1 MVTGISRTVGVA
13 VEAKQ
18 VGETPEAKQTTITII
33 MGRIGNKIVPI
44 GGARIPG
51 SFPSRLGTRDSGDF
65 SPASASTTSL
75 SFPPPACR
83 RMESAPLLQP
93 GSSPFAP
100 FSSQGFH
107 VPIASLLKRNSRA
120 ASGNDEEE
128 LHRGM
133 MFQSE
138 PGTATSAASSWW
150 RSATPQ
156 QSQLSAAMQ
165 EEAGTHPAPGGARK
179 GRGPVREGAEE
190 WDNGHSGRTS
200 RTSWSCF

>member
-1 MVTGISRTVGVA
+1 MA
-13 VEAKQ
+13 
-18 VGETPEAKQTTITII
+18 
-33 MGRIGNKIVPI
+33 RIGNKIVPI

-107 VPIASLLKRNSRA
+107 VPIASLLLKRNSRA
-120 ASGNDEEE
+120 ASGNEEE

-138 PGTATSAASSWW
+138 PGGQTSAASSWW

-156 QSQLSAAMQ
+156 QSQQLSATMQ

-179 GRGPVREGAEE
+179 GRGPVQDGAED
-190 WDNGHSGRTS
+190 WDNGHSGRTP
-200 RTSWSCF
+200 WSCF